1 VQAPFTQ
8 CSWLPQQ
15 VAPQAK
21 LASGHGSWHDPP
33 RHVMPAQHSSVAA
46 HAWFWLRQQAPSWQ
60 VPLLQHSLL
69 LAHAIPG
76 VPQH

>member
-1 VQAPFTQ
+1 
-8 CSWLPQQ
+8 
-15 VAPQAK
+15 
-21 LASGHGSWHDPP
+21 
-33 RHVMPAQHSSVAA
+33 MPAQHSSVAA

-60 VPLLQHSLL
+60 VPLLQHWLL